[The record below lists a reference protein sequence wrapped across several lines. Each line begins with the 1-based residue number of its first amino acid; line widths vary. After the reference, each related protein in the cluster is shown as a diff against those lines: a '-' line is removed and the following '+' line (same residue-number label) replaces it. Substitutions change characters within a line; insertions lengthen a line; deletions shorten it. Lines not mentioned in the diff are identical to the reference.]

1 VKHIAFPMLVIV
13 LGQEILRR
21 RQPKA

>member
-21 RQPKA
+21 KQPKA